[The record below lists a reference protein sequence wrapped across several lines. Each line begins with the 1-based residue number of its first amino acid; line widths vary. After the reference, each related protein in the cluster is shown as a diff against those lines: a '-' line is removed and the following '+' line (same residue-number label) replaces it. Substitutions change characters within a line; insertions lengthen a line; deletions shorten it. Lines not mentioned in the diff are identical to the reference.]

1 MEKYSNET
9 DVYLL
14 IPKDEFAKKL
24 KETINVG
31 ENLLNAVVDENYL
44 FLKFKDD
51 FYNWHIFNFKFLES
65 SFNIARN
72 KYFLEYEYKVIH
84 YPSSAPP
91 ALNLSRQVEVQNIKS
106 KVIKYL
112 DGLKSIEKQIVFM
125 EVRN

>member
-1 MEKYSNET
+1 M
-9 DVYLL
+9 
-14 IPKDEFAKKL
+14 
-24 KETINVG
+24 
-31 ENLLNAVVDENYL
+31 NAVVDENYL

-72 KYFLEYEYKVIH
+72 KYFLEYQNKVIH
-84 YPSSAPP
+84 YASSAPP

-106 KVIKYL
+106 EVLKYL
-112 DGLKSIEKQIVFM
+112 DGLNSIQQQIVFM

>member
-51 FYNWHIFNFKFLES
+51 FYNWHIFNFKF
-65 SFNIARN
+65 
-72 KYFLEYEYKVIH
+72 
-84 YPSSAPP
+84 
-91 ALNLSRQVEVQNIKS
+91 
-106 KVIKYL
+106 
-112 DGLKSIEKQIVFM
+112 
-125 EVRN
+125 